1 MKLSEIKKILDAEV
15 LTGKEF
21 LDREV
26 ITGGAADLMS
36 DVLAFGEPHSLQLT
50 GLVTNQV
57 IYTCEMSQRNAIV
70 FVRGKIPPD
79 DVIKLAKDKDFV
91 LMATKL
97 HLFEACGKLY
107 EAGLLGTT
115 SPLAGPQ
122 PKKKKNAKKGR

>member
-1 MKLSEIKKILDAEV
+1 MKLREIKGILDADV
-15 LTGKEF
+15 LAGMEF

-26 ITGGAADLMS
+26 FTGSAADLMS

-50 GLVTNQV
+50 GLITNQV

-70 FVRGKIPPD
+70 FVKGKIPPA
-79 DVIKLAKDKDFV
+79 DVIKLAKEKDFV

-115 SPLAGPQ
+115 APLGPGLKD
-122 PKKKKNAKKGR
+122 KKRNKKGK